1 MVALAW
7 LAGHGVG
14 DVDAVV
20 LAALL
25 QLGVA
30 ALGGQHAHDL
40 KAVGAHLDVLAYGVA
55 VVGLP
60 GQVVADDA
68 DILVLLDVHVL
79 QAAAVGDGVVGHGGV
94 VLVDAV
100 DAGVAVGVPA
110 LLDGVAAGELDVGGD
125 VPQVL
130 GVVLHQA
137 VHIVHRG
144 VAGGLAPPD
153 GHRHAVDAH
162 GRKALPHRLGHAVAQ
177 AHDDDHRRDAD
188 DDAQHGEDGA
198 HLVAPDVFQRKD
210 KGIQQKHQPA
220 PPSFARIF

>member
-1 MVALAW
+1 NYVSAALLYFTPYSHCFCLTTRFLDGHCDHSDLHSFPTRRSSDHHADGLVHLLQQ
-7 LAGHGVG
+7 LAHAVYIIRIFVLINCEEGLLDGGLGLVGHVLVGHDDGIGVHRVGLVDLHGHGVG

-79 QAAAVGDGVVGHGGV
+79 
-94 VLVDAV
+94 
-100 DAGVAVGVPA
+100 
-110 LLDGVAAGELDVGGD
+110 
-125 VPQVL
+125 
-130 GVVLHQA
+130 
-137 VHIVHRG
+137 
-144 VAGGLAPPD
+144 
-153 GHRHAVDAH
+153 
-162 GRKALPHRLGHAVAQ
+162 
-177 AHDDDHRRDAD
+177 
-188 DDAQHGEDGA
+188 
-198 HLVAPDVFQRKD
+198 
-210 KGIQQKHQPA
+210 
-220 PPSFARIF
+220 